1 MYVLAELGY
10 VLVCQV
16 KEKRK
21 KCSFEIALVEKSES
35 SNRNKRNDLAKR
47 FYFILF
53 LNLNL
58 SSSRDCLTACVSVL
72 TAQSFKPK
80 GGVDIHFRKYS
91 CYIQQ

>member
-10 VLVCQV
+10 ALVCQV

-47 FYFILF
+47 FYLF